1 MSELDTSI
9 RPVHL
14 PARASDST
22 PTLTIVAGESAGT
35 VWALG
40 AREFTVGRGDDVEL
54 RLRDAGVSRRHAK
67 FIVARDGAVTVID
80 LDSTNGTFVND
91 ARVELCPLR
100 PGDTVRIGP
109 DALLRLGAPA
119 PAPSPPA
126 DDTPASPGPLS
137 PRELDVARLVAT
149 GLRNAEVAARLGLS
163 ARTITSHLDHIY
175 ARLGITS
182 RAALTRHIIETGQL
196 SPAAATPPRGRR
208 R

>member
-14 PARASDST
+14 PARARDGT
-22 PTLTIVAGESAGT
+22 PLLTIVAGVSTGT
-35 VWALG
+35 VWALT
-40 AREFTVGRGDDVEL
+40 ARELTVGRGDDVEL
-54 RLRDAGVSRRHAK
+54 RLHDAGVSRHHAK
-67 FIVARDGAVTVID
+67 FIVASDGAVTVID

-100 PGDTVRIGP
+100 PGDSVRIGP
-109 DALLRLGAPA
+109 DALLRLGDSSPA
-119 PAPSPPA
+119 ISPPPN
-126 DDTPASPGPLS
+126 DTHASPGPLS
-137 PRELDVARLVAT
+137 ARELDVARLVAT
-149 GLRNAEVAARLGLS
+149 GLKNAEVAARLGLS

-175 ARLGITS
+175 ARLGISS

-196 SPAAATPPRGRR
+196 PPAAATPPRGRR

>member
-14 PARASDST
+14 PARAGDST
-22 PTLTIVAGESAGT
+22 PTLTIVAGDSTGT
-35 VWALG
+35 VWPLT
-40 AREFTVGRGDDVEL
+40 ARELTIGRGDDVEL
-54 RLRDAGVSRRHAK
+54 RLHDAGVSRHHAK
-67 FIVARDGAVTVID
+67 FIVASDGAVTVID

-109 DALLRLGAPA
+109 DALLRLGDSTPPPPSDAPA
-119 PAPSPPA
+119 P
-126 DDTPASPGPLS
+126 PGPLS

-149 GLRNAEVAARLGLS
+149 GLKNAEVAERLGLS
-163 ARTITSHLDHIY
+163 ARTVTSHLDHIY

-196 SPAAATPPRGRR
+196 PPTAATPPRGRR

>member
-14 PARASDST
+14 PARAGDAT
-22 PTLTIVAGESAGT
+22 PTLTIVAGESTGT
-35 VWALG
+35 VWPLT
-40 AREFTVGRGDDVEL
+40 ARELTIGRGDDVEL
-54 RLRDAGVSRRHAK
+54 RLHDAGVSRHHAK
-67 FIVARDGAVTVID
+67 FIVASDGAVTVID

-109 DALLRLGAPA
+109 DALLRLGDSTPQAQ
-119 PAPSPPA
+119 S
-126 DDTPASPGPLS
+126 DTPASAGPLS

-149 GLRNAEVAARLGLS
+149 GLKNAEVAERLGLS
-163 ARTITSHLDHIY
+163 ARTVTSHLDHIY

-196 SPAAATPPRGRR
+196 PPAAATPPRGRR

>member
-14 PARASDST
+14 PARASDVT
-22 PTLTIVAGESAGT
+22 PTLTIVAGESTGT
-35 VWALG
+35 VWPLT
-40 AREFTVGRGDDVEL
+40 ARELTIGRGDDVEL
-54 RLRDAGVSRRHAK
+54 RLHDAGVSRHHAK
-67 FIVARDGAVTVID
+67 FIVASDGAVTIID

-109 DALLRLGAPA
+109 DALLRLGDSTPQPA
-119 PAPSPPA
+119 QDPPA
-126 DDTPASPGPLS
+126 SAGPLS

-149 GLRNAEVAARLGLS
+149 GLKNAEVAERLGLS
-163 ARTITSHLDHIY
+163 ARTVTSHLDHIY

-196 SPAAATPPRGRR
+196 PPAAATPPRGRR